1 MKRKF
6 NTIEKDLS
14 NLQTTSLLDDED
26 EEIIHND
33 KIIVSTPVQT
43 PTDIKIIIT
52 KSTKNLFTNT
62 PSINIPSYIN

>member
-43 PTDIKIIIT
+43 PSDIKIIIT

-62 PSINIPSYIN
+62 SSINIPSYIN